1 MATKSLVIVESPA
14 KAKTIEKYL
23 GADFKVMA
31 SVGHVVDLPSS
42 PLCVELEDKAH
53 LFDLTY
59 EVTKRDVINSL
70 KEALKGASTLYL
82 ATDED
87 REGEAIAW
95 HLLNQLKPKVPVKRM
110 VFHEITKKAIL
121 EAVEHSRGID
131 DGLVDAQES
140 RRTLDRLYG
149 YELSPVLWRKVGPR
163 LSAGRV
169 QSPALRL
176 IVERELERMQFRA
189 ASYWDLSARHATA
202 PAFTST
208 LTAIDGRRIATGKDF
223 SEQGALSSDAR
234 LLDEATATGLA
245 SGLEGRP
252 FTVRSLEKKG
262 YRSSPKPPFI
272 TSTMQQEGGR
282 KLRLS
287 AQQVMRLAQ
296 GLYERGYITY
306 MRTDSTTLSATAL
319 SAARSQI
326 GELYGDKFL
335 PPAPRSWAKKAKNA
349 QEAHEAIRPAGDAF
363 RTPESLQGELG
374 GGEWKLYDLIWKRT
388 IASQMADAVGESVSV
403 KLEATTAKGERCEFS
418 AGGRTITFPG
428 YLRAYVEGADD
439 PDAALDDQESPL
451 PALQEGQAV
460 PVSALEPIG
469 HVTSPPARFTE
480 ASLVKKLE
488 ELGIGRPSTYASIMG
503 ALASRYVWKKGQALV
518 PDWVSFPVIRLLKEH
533 FTELIDFAFTAEM
546 EEDLDEVAGKERG
559 RVEFLKLFYFGDA
572 KHKGLKQLVEA
583 LGEIDAAAIN
593 SIPIGFDAK
602 GVLIEARPGRYGPYL
617 KRGEE
622 TASIPGNLAPDELT
636 VALALKILS
645 APTGGRELGTD
656 PATGLEVRVKSG
668 RFGPYVQLAPPPQ
681 PAAAKAEAK
690 PAAVKTAAKAAGKT
704 AGAKEKVKSQA
715 KAKPEKPLK
724 TQSLLKSMDPATVT
738 LDEALQLLALPRPL
752 GLSPGGDEVRACY
765 GKFGAYLTMGGES
778 RNLGGEEDRICLT
791 ITLPQALAIFD
802 QPKQFRGRG
811 APKPPLATYGEDP
824 VSGKKVILKDG
835 KFGLYVTDG
844 ETLASLR
851 RGDQAEDMTPDRA
864 HELLAERRE
873 YMASPE
879 GQAKAALRAAKRGGR
894 GARLAKGAAKSVK
907 AAPKPAAEPKLA
919 KASAEPGKSKGKQ
932 PAKKKVSKA

>member
-1 MATKSLVIVESPA
+1 MASKSLVIVESPA

-42 PLCVELEDKAH
+42 PLCVELEDKDH

-335 PPAPRSWAKKAKNA
+335 PPQPRSWAKKAKNA

-388 IASQMADAVGESVSV
+388 IASQMADAIGESVSV
-403 KLEATTAKGERCEFS
+403 KFEASTAKGERCEFS

-451 PALQEGQAV
+451 PALTEGQAV

-546 EEDLDEVAGKERG
+546 EEDLDQVAGKERG

-583 LGEIDAAAIN
+583 LGDIDAAAIN
-593 SIPIGFDAK
+593 SIPIGL
-602 GVLIEARPGRYGPYL
+602 GPTGLLIEARPGRFGPYL
-617 KRGEE
+617 KHGEE
-622 TASIPGNLAPDELT
+622 TASIPGHLAPDELT
-636 VALALKILS
+636 VEMALKILS

-668 RFGPYVQLAPPPQ
+668 RFGPYVQLAAPPQ
-681 PAAAKAEAK
+681 PAAEKAAVVAAVK
-690 PAAVKTAAKAAGKT
+690 PAAAKAAGAKTAAKAAG
-704 AGAKEKVKSQA
+704 AKEKTKAQA

-724 TQSLLKSMDPATVT
+724 TQSLLKSMDPGTVT
-738 LDEALQLLALPRPL
+738 LDEALQLLALPRTL
-752 GLSPGGDEVRACY
+752 GLSPEGDDVKACY
-765 GKFGAYLTMGGES
+765 GKFGPYLTKGGDS
-778 RNLGGEEDRICLT
+778 RNLGGEDDRICLT
-791 ITLPQALAIFD
+791 INLEQALAIFS

-851 RGDQAEDMTPDRA
+851 RGDQPEDMTPDRA

-894 GARLAKGAAKSVK
+894 GAREVKGAAKSVK
-907 AAPKPAAEPKLA
+907 TATPEAKPAK
-919 KASAEPGKSKGKQ
+919 
-932 PAKKKVSKA
+932 AKKPKK

>member
-1 MATKSLVIVESPA
+1 MASKSLVIVESPA

-42 PLCVELEDKAH
+42 PLCVDVENDFA
-53 LFDLTY
+53 LTY
-59 EVTKRDVINSL
+59 EVTKPKVIAEL
-70 KEALKGASTLYL
+70 KAALATADALYL

-95 HLLNQLKPKVPVKRM
+95 HLLNRLKPKVPVHRM

-121 EAVEHSRGID
+121 EAVEQSRQID
-131 DGLVDAQES
+131 EGLVDAQEA

-149 YELSPVLWRKVGPR
+149 YEVSPVLWRKIGPK

-169 QSPALRL
+169 QSPAIKL
-176 IVERELERMQFRA
+176 IVERELERMRFRA
-189 ASYWDLSARHATA
+189 GSYWNLTARHPTS

-208 LTAIDGRRIATGKDF
+208 LTQVAGRRIATGKDF
-223 SEQGALSSDAR
+223 NEQGVLSSDAR
-234 LLDEATATGLA
+234 LLDEATARALTT
-245 SGLEGRP
+245 GLEGRP

-319 SAARSQI
+319 AAARAQI
-326 GELYGDKFL
+326 LELYGNKFL
-335 PPAPRSWAKKAKNA
+335 PASPRTYARKAKNA

-363 RTPESLQGELG
+363 RTPDSLSGELSG
-374 GGEWKLYDLIWKRT
+374 AELKLYELIWKRT
-388 IASQMADAVGESVSV
+388 VASQMTDAEGESVSV
-403 KLEATTAKGERCEFS
+403 KLDVTAAGGERCEFS
-418 AGGRTITFPG
+418 AGGRTILFAG

-439 PDAALDDQESPL
+439 PEAALDDQESPL
-451 PALQEGQAV
+451 PQLREGE
-460 PVSALEPIG
+460 PVKVDALEPIG
-469 HVTSPPARFTE
+469 HVTSPPARYTE

-503 ALASRYVWKKGQALV
+503 ALAARYVWKKGQALV
-518 PDWVSFPVIRLLKEH
+518 PDWVSFPVVALLQKH
-533 FTELIDFAFTAEM
+533 FTQLVDFAFTAEM
-546 EEDLDEVAGKERG
+546 EDDLDEVAGRERS
-559 RVEFLKLFYFGDA
+559 RVDFLKLFYFGDP
-572 KHKGLKQLVEA
+572 KHKGLKELVEN
-583 LGEIDAAAIN
+583 LDPIDPVSIN

-690 PAAVKTAAKAAGKT
+690 PAAMKAVAKAAGKT
-704 AGAKEKVKSQA
+704 AGAKEKVKATEKSR
-715 KAKPEKPLK
+715 PEKPLK

-778 RNLGGEEDRICLT
+778 RNLGGEEDRIALT
-791 ITLPQALAIFD
+791 ITLEQALAIFA

-811 APKPPLATYGEDP
+811 APKAPLKTFGDDP
-824 VSGKKVILKDG
+824 VSGKKIVLKDG
-835 KFGLYVTDG
+835 KFGMYITDG
-844 ETLASLR
+844 ETNATLK
-851 RGDQAEDMTPDRA
+851 RGDQAEEMTVERA
-864 HELLAERRE
+864 QELLAERRE
-873 YMASPE
+873 YVASPE
-879 GQAKAALRAAKRGGR
+879 GIEKAALRAARKGGR
-894 GARLAKGAAKSVK
+894 GARVAKAAAK
-907 AAPKPAAEPKLA
+907 ATKPAAEPKP
-919 KASAEPGKSKGKQ
+919 KTGK
-932 PAKKKVSKA
+932 AKKPKK

>member
-1 MATKSLVIVESPA
+1 MASKSLVIVESPA

-42 PLCVELEDKAH
+42 PLCVDVENDFA
-53 LFDLTY
+53 LTY
-59 EVTKRDVINSL
+59 EVTKPKVIAEL
-70 KEALKGASTLYL
+70 KAALANADALYL

-95 HLLNQLKPKVPVKRM
+95 HLLNRLKPKVPVHRM

-121 EAVEHSRGID
+121 EAVEQSRQID
-131 DGLVDAQES
+131 EGLVDAQEA

-149 YELSPVLWRKVGPR
+149 YEVSPVLWRKIGPK

-169 QSPALRL
+169 QSPAIKL
-176 IVERELERMQFRA
+176 IVERELERMRFRA
-189 ASYWDLSARHATA
+189 GSYWNLTARHPTS

-208 LTAIDGRRIATGKDF
+208 LTQVAGRRVATGKDF
-223 SEQGALSSDAR
+223 DEQGVLSSDAR
-234 LLDEATATGLA
+234 LLDEATARALTT
-245 SGLEGRP
+245 GLEGRP
-252 FTVRSLEKKG
+252 FTVRSLERKG

-319 SAARSQI
+319 AAARAQI
-326 GELYGDKFL
+326 GELYGSKFL
-335 PPAPRSWAKKAKNA
+335 PASPRTYAKKAKNA

-363 RTPESLQGELG
+363 RTPDSLQGELNG
-374 GGEWKLYDLIWKRT
+374 AELRLYDLIWKRT
-388 IASQMADAVGESVSV
+388 IASQMTDAEGESVSV
-403 KLEATTAKGERCEFS
+403 KLDATAAGGERCEFS
-418 AGGRTITFPG
+418 AGGRTILFPG

-439 PDAALDDQESPL
+439 PEAALDDQESPL
-451 PALQEGQAV
+451 PQLREGETV
-460 PVSALEPIG
+460 KVDALEPIG
-469 HVTSPPARFTE
+469 HVTSPPARYTE

-518 PDWVSFPVIRLLKEH
+518 PDWVSFPVVALLQKH
-533 FTELIDFAFTAEM
+533 FTQLVDFAFTAEM
-546 EEDLDEVAGKERG
+546 EDDLDEVAGRERS
-559 RVEFLKLFYFGDA
+559 RVDFLKLFYFGDA
-572 KHKGLKQLVEA
+572 KHKGLKALVEN
-583 LGEIDAAAIN
+583 LDPIDPVTIN
-593 SIPIGFDAK
+593 SIPIGFDSK

-636 VALALKILS
+636 VEMALKILS
-645 APTGGRELGTD
+645 APTGGRELGID

-668 RFGPYVQLAPPPQ
+668 RFGPYVQLAPPPGQ
-681 PAAAKAEAK
+681 AVEVVKETAASKGKGKAKASE
-690 PAAVKTAAKAAGKT
+690 
-704 AGAKEKVKSQA
+704 
-715 KAKPEKPLK
+715 KAKPEKPVK

-738 LDEALQLLALPRPL
+738 LAEALQLLALPRPL
-752 GLSPGGDEVRACY
+752 GLSPEGDEVRACY
-765 GKFGAYLTMGGES
+765 GKFGPYLTKGGDS
-778 RNLGGEEDRICLT
+778 RNLGGEEDRIALT
-791 ITLPQALAIFD
+791 ITLDQALAIFA

-811 APKPPLATYGEDP
+811 APRAPLKTFGEDP
-824 VSGKKVILKDG
+824 VSGKKIVLKDG
-835 KFGLYVTDG
+835 KFGLYITDG
-844 ETLASLR
+844 ETNATLK
-851 RGDQAEDMTPDRA
+851 RGDQPEDMTVERA
-864 HELLAERRE
+864 QELLAERRE
-873 YMASPE
+873 YVASPE
-879 GQAKAALRAAKRGGR
+879 GIEKAAIRAARKGGR
-894 GARLAKGAAKSVK
+894 GARVQKAAKANARPAK
-907 AAPKPAAEPKLA
+907 AKPASAAAKPAAEPRT
-919 KASAEPGKSKGKQ
+919 GK
-932 PAKKKVSKA
+932 AKKTAFAKK

>member
-1 MATKSLVIVESPA
+1 MASKSLVIVESPA

-42 PLCVELEDKAH
+42 PLCVDTEDDFA
-53 LFDLTY
+53 LTY
-59 EVTKRDVINSL
+59 EVTKPKVIAEL
-70 KEALKGASTLYL
+70 KAALKNAGALYL

-95 HLLNQLKPKVPVKRM
+95 HLLNQLKPKVPVHRM

-121 EAVEHSRGID
+121 EAVATSRDID
-131 DGLVDAQES
+131 TGLVDAQEA

-149 YELSPVLWRKVGPR
+149 YEVSPVLWRKIGPK

-169 QSPALRL
+169 QSPAIKL
-176 IVERELERMQFRA
+176 IVERELERMRFRSG
-189 ASYWDLSARHATA
+189 SYWNVTARHPTT

-208 LTAIDGRRIATGKDF
+208 LTQVAGRRVATGKDF
-223 SEQGALSSDAR
+223 DEQGLLSSDAR
-234 LLDEATATGLA
+234 LLDEATARALTT
-245 SGLEGRP
+245 GLEGRP

-319 SAARSQI
+319 SAARAQI

-335 PPAPRSWAKKAKNA
+335 PASPRTYAKKSKNA

-363 RTPESLQGELG
+363 RTPDSLSGELSG
-374 GGEWKLYDLIWKRT
+374 AELRLYDLIWKRT
-388 IASQMADAVGESVSV
+388 VASQMTDAEGESVSV
-403 KLEATTAKGERCEFS
+403 KLEATAAGGERCEFS
-418 AGGRTITFPG
+418 AGGRTILFPG

-439 PDAALDDQESPL
+439 PEAALDDQESPL
-451 PALQEGQAV
+451 PQLREGQAV
-460 PVSALEPIG
+460 KVTALEPIG
-469 HVTSPPARFTE
+469 HVTSPPARYTE

-518 PDWVSFPVIRLLKEH
+518 PDWVSFPVVALLQKH
-533 FTELIDFAFTAEM
+533 FTQLVDFAFTAEM
-546 EEDLDEVAGKERG
+546 EDDLDEVASGERG
-559 RVEFLKLFYFGDA
+559 RVDFLKLFYFGDK
-572 KHKGLKQLVEA
+572 KHTGLKELVTN
-583 LGEIDAAAIN
+583 LDGIDAAAIN
-593 SIPIGFDAK
+593 SIPIGADAH

-636 VALALKILS
+636 VELALKILS
-645 APTGGRELGTD
+645 APTGGRELGID
-656 PATGLEVRVKSG
+656 PVTGLEVRVKSG
-668 RFGPYVQLAPPPQ
+668 RFGPYVQLAPAPHPAKQ
-681 PAAAKAEAK
+681 AAVTKAAADS
-690 PAAVKTAAKAAGKT
+690 
-704 AGAKEKVKSQA
+704 KEKTKEKT
-715 KAKPEKPLK
+715 KAKPEKPVK

-738 LDEALQLLALPRPL
+738 LDEALQLLALPRQL
-752 GLSPGGDEVRACY
+752 GIAPSGDEVRACY
-765 GKFGAYLTMGGES
+765 GKFGPYLTMGPES
-778 RNLGGEEDRICLT
+778 RNLGGEEDRIALT
-791 ITLPQALAIFD
+791 ITLDKALAIFA

-811 APKPPLATYGEDP
+811 APRAPLKSFGDDP
-824 VSGKKVILKDG
+824 VSGKKITLKDG
-835 KFGLYVTDG
+835 KFGMYITDG
-844 ETLASLR
+844 ETNATLK
-851 RGDQAEDMTPDRA
+851 RGDQSEDLTVERA
-864 HELLAERRE
+864 QELLAERRE
-873 YMASPE
+873 YVASPE
-879 GQAKAALRAAKRGGR
+879 GIEKAALRAARKGR
-894 GARLAKGAAKSVK
+894 SARAKPARAKSARAK
-907 AAPKPAAEPKLA
+907 SARAAPKAPAEPKTV
-919 KASAEPGKSKGKQ
+919 K
-932 PAKKKVSKA
+932 AKKPKK

>member
-1 MATKSLVIVESPA
+1 MASKSLVIVESPA

-176 IVERELERMQFRA
+176 IVEREQERMQFRA

-326 GELYGDKFL
+326 GELYGNKFL
-335 PPAPRSWAKKAKNA
+335 PASPRTYAKKAKNA

-546 EEDLDEVAGKERG
+546 EEDLDQVAAKERG
-559 RVEFLKLFYFGDA
+559 RVEFLKLFYFGDS

-583 LGEIDAAAIN
+583 LGDIDAAAIN
-593 SIPIGFDAK
+593 SIPIGL
-602 GVLIEARPGRYGPYL
+602 GPTGLLIEARPGRYGPYL
-617 KRGEE
+617 KHGEE
-622 TASIPGNLAPDELT
+622 TASIPGHLAPDELT
-636 VALALKILS
+636 VEMALKILS

-668 RFGPYVQLAPPPQ
+668 RFGPYVQLAAPPQ
-681 PAAAKAEAK
+681 PAALPAAATAAAK
-690 PAAVKTAAKAAGKT
+690 PKT
-704 AGAKEKVKSQA
+704 

-724 TQSLLKSMDPATVT
+724 TQSLLKSMDPASVT
-738 LDEALQLLALPRPL
+738 LDEALQLLALPRAL
-752 GLSPGGDEVRACY
+752 GRSPEGDEVMACY
-765 GKFGAYLTMGGES
+765 GKFGAYLVKGGDS
-778 RNLGGEEDRICLT
+778 RNLGGEDDRICLT

-894 GARLAKGAAKSVK
+894 GARLVKGAAKSVK
-907 AAPKPAAEPKLA
+907 ASAPKANPASAAAKPAAEPKLA
-919 KASAEPGKSKGKQ
+919 KASAEPKTGK
-932 PAKKKVSKA
+932 AKKKAATKA